1 MKSSERIKVCHTV
14 SLPDPVKLA
23 RYERSPE
30 LGPRVLFFS
39 GGTALKDFSR
49 RLVRYTHNSIHIIT
63 PFDSGG
69 SSAELRRA
77 FNMIAVG
84 DMRNRLMALSERLP
98 GSDSAIFD
106 LFAYRLPKNEPRDT
120 LREELFALRDG
131 KHPLII
137 AVDDPMRKL
146 IRNHLRFFTECM
158 PDTFDLRGASIGN
171 LILAGGYF
179 NYGRH
184 IDPVIYL
191 FSKLVDVKG
200 TVRPVSS
207 ADLHLAAEMADG
219 SCIVGQHLITGKETA
234 PIASPVKRL
243 FLTRDL
249 EPEGTPEPC
258 EVQIRSKVSDLIRKA
273 ELICYPMGSFYT
285 SIIANLLP
293 RGVGACISRNDC
305 PKIYIPNSAPDPEQH
320 GMSLS
325 GCVRVLL
332 DALMS
337 SCDHECARDQLLN
350 FMLVDT
356 RRGEYPLPLD
366 LPRIRRLGIEII
378 DTDLV
383 DDDNPPFLSP
393 KKVLAHLLSIV

>member
-1 MKSSERIKVCHTV
+1 MTERIKVCHTV
-14 SLPDPVKLA
+14 ALPDPVRLA

-30 LGPRVLFFS
+30 LGPRLLFFS

-77 FNMIAVG
+77 FHMIAVG
-84 DMRNRLMALSERLP
+84 DVRNRLMALSERLP
-98 GSDSAIFD
+98 GADSAIFD
-106 LFAYRLPKNEPRDT
+106 LFAYRLPKDEPQEK
-120 LREELFALRDG
+120 LRKRLLELRDG
-131 KHPLII
+131 LDPRIA

-158 PDTFDLRGASIGN
+158 KDDFDLRGASIGN

-207 ADLHLAAEMADG
+207 AHMHLAAEMEDG
-219 SCIVGQHLITGKETA
+219 SYIVGQHLLTGKETA
-234 PIASPVKRL
+234 PIASPVKRM

-249 EPEGTPEPC
+249 HPEGAPEPA
-258 EVQIRSKVSDLIRKA
+258 EVHIRQKVSDLIGRA
-273 ELICYPMGSFYT
+273 ELICYPIGSFYT
-285 SIIANLLP
+285 SLIANLLP
-293 RGVGACISRNDC
+293 KGVGECISRNEC
-305 PKIYIPNSAPDPEQH
+305 PKIYIPNSAPDPEQK

-332 DALMS
+332 DTLRR

-356 RRGEYPLPLD
+356 RRGQYPTPLD
-366 LPRIRRLGIEII
+366 LAKIQRFGIEVI
-378 DTDLV
+378 DADLV
-383 DDDNPPFLSP
+383 DDKNPPYLDP
-393 KKVLAHLLSIV
+393 NKVLAHLLSIV

>member
-1 MKSSERIKVCHTV
+1 MPNTERIKVCHTV
-14 SLPDPVKLA
+14 ALPDPVKLA

-39 GGTALKDFSR
+39 GGTALRDFSR

-84 DMRNRLMALSERLP
+84 DVRNRLMALSDRLP
-98 GSDSAIFD
+98 GADPAIFN
-106 LFAYRLPKNEPRDT
+106 LFAYRLPKDESQET
-120 LREELFALRDG
+120 LREMLYAMRDG
-131 KHPLII
+131 KDPRVA

-146 IRNHLRFFTECM
+146 IRNHLRFFCECM
-158 PDTFDLRGASIGN
+158 TDGFDLRGASIGN

-200 TVRPVSS
+200 TVRPVCS
-207 ADLHLAAEMADG
+207 ADLHLAAEMEDG
-219 SCIVGQHLITGKETA
+219 SFIVGQHMLTGKESS
-234 PIASPVKRL
+234 PINTPVKRL
-243 FLTRDL
+243 FLTSSLDL
-249 EPEGTPEPC
+249 EGPPEPC
-258 EVQIRSKVSDLIRKA
+258 EVEIRTKVSELIGKA
-273 ELICYPMGSFYT
+273 ELICYPIGSFYT
-285 SIIANLLP
+285 SLIANLLP
-293 RGVGACISRNDC
+293 KGVGSCISRNDC
-305 PKIYIPNSAPDPEQH
+305 PKIYVPNSAPDPEQK

-332 DALMS
+332 DALQR

-350 FMLVDT
+350 FLLVDT
-356 RRGEYPLPLD
+356 KRGEYPQPLD
-366 LPRIRRLGIEII
+366 LAKIRRFGVEII
-378 DTDLV
+378 DVDLV
-383 DDDNPPFLSP
+383 DDNNPPYLSP
-393 KKVLAHLLSIV
+393 DKVLAHLLSIV

>member
-14 SLPDPVKLA
+14 SLPDPIRLA
-23 RYERSPE
+23 RYERTPE

-39 GGTALKDFSR
+39 GGTALKGFSR

-84 DMRNRLMALSERLP
+84 DVRNRLMALSERMP
-98 GSDSAIFD
+98 GADSAIFD
-106 LFAYRLPKNEPRDT
+106 LFAHRLPKEGAQET
-120 LREELFALRDG
+120 LREQLFALRDG
-131 KHPLII
+131 RHPLIA

-219 SCIVGQHLITGKETA
+219 SYIVGQHLLTGKETS
-234 PIASPVKRL
+234 PIATPIKRL
-243 FLTRDL
+243 FLTKEL
-249 EPEGTPEPC
+249 EPDCTPAPC
-258 EVQIRSKVSDLIRKA
+258 DVDIRTKVSDLISKA
-273 ELICYPMGSFYT
+273 ELICYPIGSFYT
-285 SIIANLLP
+285 SLMANLMP
-293 RGVGACISRNDC
+293 RGVGTCISKNDC
-305 PKIYIPNSAPDPEQH
+305 PKVYIPNSAPDPEQQ

-332 DALMS
+332 DTLRR
-337 SCDHECARDQLLN
+337 SCDQECARDQLLN

-356 RRGEYPLPLD
+356 RRGEYPQPLD
-366 LPRIRRLGIEII
+366 LVRIRRFGIEII
-378 DTDLV
+378 DVDLV

-393 KKVLAHLLSIV
+393 DKVLAHLLSIV